1 MQDQQ
6 SAKTLAKKIASALE
20 TQGLV
25 ALDQN
30 ARQAINWGLNTGLSL
45 AGEFGEG
52 GDVRQM
58 NLAIRS
64 LDQAQK
70 FLPHSQIL
78 DAVAQ
83 ANGFKDWNAMAACAP
98 KDVGQTEKSVLPDF
112 EAVRDKR
119 MSELTP
125 AQQDDAREL
134 WLREQLGFMPE
145 YHRAFYEFLLKRLD
159 DARQMVSTMGKAA
172 RLGGDP
178 SKLDFKAIALLRN
191 LEWSG
196 TETEERYGDPVPA
209 CPICGAEKSFG
220 EHYEGCE
227 MHVLLT
233 RESLPGATAME
244 IGDVCMTDLYEY
256 ETPDQVPAWAWVE
269 ENASYAHKDNGQD
282 GVWEFVLNLD
292 PEKHFEHIPAELQPI
307 IAKARA
313 DGLGY
318 LVIHQGT

>member
-6 SAKTLAKKIASALE
+6 SAKTLAKKIASTLE
-20 TQGLV
+20 AQGLV
-25 ALDQN
+25 ALTSE

-58 NLAIRS
+58 NLAIHS

-70 FLPHSQIL
+70 LLPHSQIL
-78 DAVAQ
+78 EAVAQ

-98 KDVGQTEKSVLPDF
+98 KDVGQPEKPVLPDF

-134 WLREQLGFMPE
+134 WLRENLGWMPQ
-145 YHRAFYEFLLKRLD
+145 YHREFYEFLLKRLD

-178 SKLDFKAIALLRN
+178 SKLDLKALKLLRD
-191 LEWSG
+191 LQWSG
-196 TETEERYGDPVPA
+196 SDRNEHGDEVA
-209 CPICGAEKSFG
+209 ICPSCGAEQSDG
-220 EHYEGCE
+220 EHYGDCQ
-227 MHVLLT
+227 VAALLA
-233 RESLPGATAME
+233 REHLPGATAME
-244 IGDVCMTDLYEY
+244 IGDVCMTDLYKY
-256 ETPDQVPAWAWVE
+256 EIPEQVPAWAWVE
-269 ENASYAHKDNGQD
+269 ENASYAHKDNGQY
-282 GVWEFVLNLD
+282 GVWEFVLNLARELED
-292 PEKHFEHIPAELQPI
+292 IPAELEPI
-307 IAKARA
+307 ICKARA